1 VRWNVK
7 KTKEETIDDDIFCSL
22 ESTSN
27 VVYLLQGYG
36 GLKTN
41 GVALGDLILR
51 QLLKQRILLDEIW
64 QW

>member
-1 VRWNVK
+1 M
-7 KTKEETIDDDIFCSL
+7 
-22 ESTSN
+22 SN

-41 GVALGDLILR
+41 GVALGGLILR

>member
-1 VRWNVK
+1 MRWNVK

-22 ESTSN
+22 ESMSN

-41 GVALGDLILR
+41 GVALGGLILR
-51 QLLKQRILLDEIW
+51 
-64 QW
+64 